1 MGLFD
6 IFKKKEKE
14 PEIQNGLNEAQ
25 KSYEIEYKT
34 TRDGRLQI
42 DFYDKGTKFSQFY
55 DTTRL
60 VVDNRPIMLA
70 GQEVRNCIVSWYSQD
85 DAVFLDSEYEGESL
99 NARDYRGILAQIDP
113 TLLQTDENYCSV
125 VMRKLLDKKRV
136 TKYLEEGLQETPEQ
150 PCGKYIGESLNARD
164 YRGILA
170 QIDPT
175 LLQTDENYCSVVMR
189 KLLDK
194 KRVTKY
200 LEEGL
205 QETPEQPCGKYIGGV
220 KLTEKGYGK
229 FFSLPVGRASHN
241 SDLMIN
247 RRREHRENI
256 EAKKQREIAD
266 KKAQIQQ
273 LQSEIDDM
281 SK

>member
-1 MGLFD
+1 M
-6 IFKKKEKE
+6 
-14 PEIQNGLNEAQ
+14 QV
-25 KSYEIEYKT
+25 
-34 TRDGRLQI
+34 
-42 DFYDKGTKFSQFY
+42 DFYDKNAKVGQFY

-150 PCGKYIGESLNARD
+150 PCGKYIG
-164 YRGILA
+164 
-170 QIDPT
+170 
-175 LLQTDENYCSVVMR
+175 
-189 KLLDK
+189 
-194 KRVTKY
+194 
-200 LEEGL
+200 
-205 QETPEQPCGKYIGGV
+205 GV

-229 FFSLPVGRASHN
+229 FFSLPVGRVSHN

-256 EAKKQREIAD
+256 EAKKQREIAN
-266 KKAQIQQ
+266 KRAQIQQ